1 MEEMNMA
8 LSMLVKNFDIARIG
22 TPGGEDIQERLRF
35 RMAPDGLRFRLL
47 RRANGA

>member
-22 TPGGEDIQERLRF
+22 TTEGKDIQERLRF
-35 RMAPDGLRFRLL
+35 RMAPDGLRIRLL